1 MAALD
6 AAWEAQRCAKAKD
19 FFTLDDYDR
28 APLAIGIREVRLEAT
43 AERSRTSS
51 MCARRTMSQSSC

>member
-19 FFTLDDYDR
+19 FFTLDDYGR
-28 APLAIGIREVRLEAT
+28 WQVV
-43 AERSRTSS
+43 
-51 MCARRTMSQSSC
+51 